1 MKTSDLILIV
11 GILVMFGELA
21 LGFGTYAGLALIAL
35 GWLIRQDEHAKTIV
49 RANKILAGFVLSLDV
64 IAVPAE
70 VENS

>member
-1 MKTSDLILIV
+1 MKTSDWILIV

-21 LGFGTYAGLALIAL
+21 LGYGTYVGLTLIAT
-35 GWLIRQDEHAKTIV
+35 GWLIRQDEHAQTLV
-49 RANKILAGFVLSLDV
+49 QANKIMAGFVLSLDI